1 MPFFRVRTAFCG
13 PPVIPHCKDIRFR
26 VIAGYPD
33 YGSSYHF
40 YGIVRRRP
48 QKGCFLRP
56 LLPPVPSSAA
66 RSLSCR
72 SFLPSL
78 SGSACAFVAVFAVCS
93 CFCCS
98 VPLPPSGPASAVFS
112 RLCRPLL
119 RPFAG
124 RRKSLRPCYG
134 RRLSGA
140 GASPLRGSAIRL
152 RARIRRCRKFCSD
165 WG

>member
-66 RSLSCR
+66 RSLFCR
-72 SFLPSL
+72 PFPLLPFVSAVPFRFGLCVCCRLCRLFLL
-78 SGSACAFVAVFAVCS
+78 LLF
-93 CFCCS
+93 
-98 VPLPPSGPASAVFS
+98 GPASAVRS
-112 RLCRPLL
+112 R
-119 RPFAG
+119 F
-124 RRKSLRPCYG
+124 
-134 RRLSGA
+134 RRLFPLVPS
-140 GASPLRGSAIRL
+140 ASPAFCRATKKPAALLWPQAFRSRRFSPSGECYSASSTNTAL
-152 RARIRRCRKFCSD
+152 S
-165 WG
+165 